1 VLPQRFKDYISV
13 PKPNGYRSLHTG
25 VIGPHGQR
33 IEIQIRTAEMAEQ
46 AERGVAA
53 HWIYKQGGPSTD
65 APQYAWLRSLMEILD
80 KAPDAAEF
88 LEHTKLEMFQDQVFC
103 FTPKGKLISLPR
115 GATPIDFAYAVH
127 SQVGDTCVGAKING
141 RMLPLRTQLQNGDQI
156 EIVTSKAQTPS
167 PTWERFVVTGKAKA
181 AIRRFIRVRQRE
193 QYLQLG
199 RSLLDKTFHEE
210 GYEVT
215 DKGLEGIKANFK
227 QATVDDMIANVGAG
241 LIGSREVLTAVY
253 PGLKQPR
260 KQGGADIVPISR
272 ARSKAGKRE
281 AQAKKDNGQ
290 SQIAITGLIPGMAV
304 HFARCCHPLPGDR
317 IVGIITTGK
326 GVTIHTIDCAT
337 LESFSEAPERWID
350 VGWDSVSEG
359 APGVYTGRLK
369 ITVSNQPGSLSSLS
383 TVIARHEGNI
393 SNLRIVN
400 RSMDFF
406 DMVIDVE
413 VADVKHLADITAALR
428 ATPAINAVERAR
440 N

>member
-1 VLPQRFKDYISV
+1 
-13 PKPNGYRSLHTG
+13 
-25 VIGPHGQR
+25 
-33 IEIQIRTAEMAEQ
+33 
-46 AERGVAA
+46 
-53 HWIYKQGGPSTD
+53 
-65 APQYAWLRSLMEILD
+65 
-80 KAPDAAEF
+80 
-88 LEHTKLEMFQDQVFC
+88 
-103 FTPKGKLISLPR
+103 
-115 GATPIDFAYAVH
+115 
-127 SQVGDTCVGAKING
+127 
-141 RMLPLRTQLQNGDQI
+141 MLPLRTQLQNGDQI

-181 AIRRFIRVRQRE
+181 AIRRFVRVRQRE

-215 DKGLEGIKANFK
+215 EKGLEGIKANFK
-227 QATVDDMIANVGAG
+227 HATVDDLIATVGAG

-253 PGLKQPR
+253 PGLRQSR
-260 KQGGADIVPISR
+260 KQGGADVVPISR
-272 ARSKAGKRE
+272 ARAKAGKARD
-281 AQAKKDNGQ
+281 AGAKKENGQ
-290 SQIAITGLIPGMAV
+290 QIAITGLIPGMAV

-337 LESFSEAPERWID
+337 LESFSDTPERWID
-350 VGWDSVSEG
+350 VGWEAVGDSG
-359 APGVYTGRLK
+359 AAYTGRLK
-369 ITVSNQPGSLSSLS
+369 ITVANQPGSLSSLS